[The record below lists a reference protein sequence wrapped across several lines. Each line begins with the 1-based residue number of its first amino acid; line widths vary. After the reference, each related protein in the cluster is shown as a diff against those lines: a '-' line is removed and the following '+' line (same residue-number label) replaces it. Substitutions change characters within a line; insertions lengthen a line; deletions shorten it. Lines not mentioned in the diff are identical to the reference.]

1 MNWEK
6 LMKSFGY
13 AIQGIIDLLRYEQN
27 ARIHFVVAT
36 FVVITAYLLGVTY
49 LEAAILFFAIA
60 LVFVVEIINSIIEKL
75 LDVVHPQNHRLIA
88 YIKDAMAGATLL
100 SALIAVVIGL
110 SIFFPYLARLVRP

>member
-1 MNWEK
+1 
-6 LMKSFGY
+6 MKSFGY